1 MVRNIPRKEEDK
13 INDEYCNSASECPP
27 GGLFISNTFEG
38 VELNRDGGLFQGGGG
53 YLNLANMMVS
63 IFHKDPGYKLSGK
76 S

>member
-38 VELNRDGGLFQGGGG
+38 VKLNRDGGLFQGGGG
-53 YLNLANMMVS
+53 
-63 IFHKDPGYKLSGK
+63 I
-76 S
+76 